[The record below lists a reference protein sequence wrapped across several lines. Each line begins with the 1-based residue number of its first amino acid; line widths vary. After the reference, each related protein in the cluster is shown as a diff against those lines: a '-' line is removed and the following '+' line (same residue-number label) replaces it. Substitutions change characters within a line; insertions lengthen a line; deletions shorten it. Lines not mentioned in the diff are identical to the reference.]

1 MKLLINGLSLKWPH
15 VGLGVYT
22 QRLIQGLGRSTWQ
35 SDVSV
40 AVDSECSLDYHYFKG
55 RIETVRLK
63 TLGQLPHSLLHDL
76 IWQEM
81 LAYRFCGEE
90 ELIFHSPTPFS
101 SLCSFENSVVTW
113 HDCIPSRLPQYL
125 GRKGIRRILYHRQ
138 VDALKRYRAIIAVSE
153 FTKRELI
160 NLYNVPSERVV
171 VIPNHLPG
179 EYLPQP
185 KCGIHLRM
193 RYSLP
198 EKYWL
203 YVGGYDFRKNVD
215 FLLRSYSMALKDK
228 DLPKLVLAGKI
239 PPDDAYCC
247 TPVMSIVAEL
257 GLNEHVIFSG
267 FVQTEDL
274 PFVYSNASLLIY
286 PSQMEGFGLPPLE
299 AMGCGCTAICTNG
312 SSLNEVITDS
322 SHRFEID
329 NFKPLSM
336 MMLSAASGD
345 LPFNPSFDRNNFSE
359 ERTIKKYTSLINT
372 LAG

>member
-1 MKLLINGLSLKWPH
+1 
-15 VGLGVYT
+15 
-22 QRLIQGLGRSTWQ
+22 
-35 SDVSV
+35 
-40 AVDSECSLDYHYFKG
+40 
-55 RIETVRLK
+55 
-63 TLGQLPHSLLHDL
+63 
-76 IWQEM
+76 
-81 LAYRFCGEE
+81 
-90 ELIFHSPTPFS
+90 
-101 SLCSFENSVVTW
+101 
-113 HDCIPSRLPQYL
+113 
-125 GRKGIRRILYHRQ
+125 